1 MDKSQLKNSIDNELN
16 LLGGADDT
24 EEVKKDEK
32 LSNLN
37 T

>member
-24 EEVKKDEK
+24 EEVKKDEGWK
-32 LSNLN
+32 IK
-37 T
+37 